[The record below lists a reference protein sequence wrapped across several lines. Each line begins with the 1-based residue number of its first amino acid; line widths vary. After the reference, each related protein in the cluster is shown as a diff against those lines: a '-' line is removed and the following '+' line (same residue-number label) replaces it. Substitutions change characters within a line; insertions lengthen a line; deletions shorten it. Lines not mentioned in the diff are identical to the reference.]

1 MKKKVVISVIAV
13 LFIAIL
19 GSVIA
24 VSAANFQNMKPS
36 DYNIG
41 ISYGDELK
49 SDKPAIVLFYANW
62 CTYCKRFMPSYK
74 LLSEVYGRDYNFV
87 MVDIDDSQYTDII
100 KDYALSGFPTI
111 YIIDPAIDNRILL
124 NNALYS
130 NLFAL
135 RVEIER
141 YLRIRKMINI
151 PKKQG
156 K

>member
-1 MKKKVVISVIAV
+1 MKKKDVISVIAV

-135 RVEIER
+135 RGEIER

-151 PKKQG
+151 PKKQE

>member
-1 MKKKVVISVIAV
+1 MKKKLLIALAIVFLSVIGVISAYAV
-13 LFIAIL
+13 
-19 GSVIA
+19 
-24 VSAANFQNMKPS
+24 NFQNMSPA
-36 DYNIG
+36 DYHIG
-41 ISYGDELK
+41 ISYEDELK
-49 SDKPAIVLFYANW
+49 TDKPAIVLFYANW

-74 LLSEVYGRDYNFV
+74 LLSEVYSKDYNFV
-87 MVDIDDSQYTDII
+87 MINIDEPQYQNVI
-100 KDYALSGFPTI
+100 KDYALSGFPTL

-130 NLFAL
+130 NLLSL
-135 RVEIER
+135 RTEIER